1 MTLAARHAMRSAF
14 ASAIAVLLAA
24 AVGAPG
30 AWAFDPAPPDTLV
43 DLTTES
49 YFGRRLNDPYRW
61 LEDTAAPDV
70 VAWFRAQNDYA
81 RRIFDA
87 LPGRAALRARLAELN
102 GSEPHVREV
111 QMAGDALAYLKR
123 APDDTTYKLYVREGI
138 GGPERLVVDPAQYN
152 REGQAAAIEYYNISP
167 NGKRLAVGVA
177 VGGNEDA
184 TLHVIDVTT
193 RQPIGAPIPRA
204 RGANPAWRYDGEV
217 LFYTQQR
224 ERAAGEP
231 ASGQFRDSR
240 AFMRTFAASA
250 APVDVALFGRGVN
263 PAVTIDPDD
272 TPTVHVSPVSP
283 YVIGV
288 VSHGVQDE
296 LTLYVAPMTQLRGA
310 ATPWRRLATPEQGI
324 TDFDLRGEWIY
335 LLTHEDAPRYQV
347 VRWSLRDPGPY
358 TLANAEV
365 VVPASERV
373 LRSLSVAKDALYVH
387 ETDAGSSSLQRLEY
401 NVKLKRVAARPARGK
416 PRAKPRAAPAAL
428 PKVAGIARGSELK
441 LPFRGSVEELVTDP
455 LRAGALVRLAGW
467 TEAPGY
473 YDVDGKTG
481 AIARTELQPRSGADW
496 SGIATTELMVKSHDG
511 VEVPLTIISPKN
523 VARDGNAPLLLGAYG
538 AYGVSE
544 MPVFWPSLAAW
555 LERGGVYAVAHVRGG
570 GELGDDWH
578 RGGFKSTKSN
588 SWRDVIAAAQ
598 WLIAE
603 RWTSPARLALIGS
616 SAGALT
622 VSNAMIERPDLFA
635 AMVSQSGFHD
645 TLRSES
651 GAAGPANVPEFGT
664 IATESGLAD
673 LLAMSSYARAA
684 DGVAYPAAL
693 LTIGFRDA
701 RVDPWD
707 PGKMAARLQAISAS
721 LGERGKP
728 VLLRVNFDGGHGV
741 SSAHTSDETTDL
753 FAFLLWRTG
762 APDFALP

>member
-1 MTLAARHAMRSAF
+1 MTQVVRHAMRLAL
-14 ASAIAVLLAA
+14 ASAAAVLLAA
-24 AVGAPG
+24 AVGAPL
-30 AWAFDPAPPDTLV
+30 AWAFDPAPPEALV

-49 YFGRRLNDPYRW
+49 HFGRRLNDPYRW
-61 LEDTAAPDV
+61 LEDTTAPEV

-81 RRIFDA
+81 RRILDA
-87 LPGRAALRARLAELN
+87 LPGRAALHARLAELN
-102 GSEPHVREV
+102 GSDPHVRDV
-111 QMAGDALAYLKR
+111 QMAGDELAYLKR
-123 APDDTTYKLYVREGI
+123 APTDTTYKLYVREGVE
-138 GGPERLVVDPAQYN
+138 GSERLVVDPAQYN
-152 REGQAAAIEYYNISP
+152 HGDQGAAIEYYNISP

-184 TLHVIDVTT
+184 TLHVIDVAT

-231 ASGQFRDSR
+231 ASGQFRGSR
-240 AFMRTFAASA
+240 AFMRTFAPSA

-263 PAVTIDPDD
+263 PAVAIDPDD

-296 LTLYVAPMTQLRGA
+296 FTLYVAPLTQLRGA
-310 ATPWRRLATPEQGI
+310 ATPWRKLATSEQGI

-347 VRWSLRDPGPY
+347 VRWSLRDPRPY
-358 TLANAEV
+358 SLANAEI

-373 LRSLSVAKDALYVH
+373 LRSVSVAKDALYVH
-387 ETDAGSSSLQRLEY
+387 ETDAGSSALQRLEY

-416 PRAKPRAAPAAL
+416 PRAKPRTAPAAL

-473 YDVDGKTG
+473 YSVDGKTG
-481 AIARTELQPRSGADW
+481 VTTRTELQPRNGADW
-496 SGIATTELMVKSHDG
+496 SGIVTTELTVKSHDG
-511 VEVPLTIISPKN
+511 VDVPLTIIGPKN
-523 VARDGNAPLLLGAYG
+523 VARDGTAPLLLDAYG

-555 LERGGVYAVAHVRGG
+555 LERGGIYAVAHVRGG

-603 RWTSPARLALIGS
+603 RWTSPTRLALIGS
-616 SAGALT
+616 SAGGLT
-622 VSNAMIERPDLFA
+622 VSNAMVERPDLFA

-645 TLRSES
+645 TLRSET
-651 GAAGPANVPEFGT
+651 GASGPANVPEFGSA
-664 IATESGLAD
+664 ATESGLVD
-673 LLAMSSYARAA
+673 LLAMSSYARVK
-684 DGVAYPAAL
+684 DGIAYPAAL

-707 PGKMAARLQAISAS
+707 PGKMAARLQAVSTA
-721 LGERGKP
+721 LGERGNP
-728 VLLRVNFDGGHGV
+728 VLLRVDFGGGHG
-741 SSAHTSDETTDL
+741 AGTARTTDETTDV

-762 APDFALP
+762 AADFALR

>member
-1 MTLAARHAMRSAF
+1 MTQAARRASRF
-14 ASAIAVLLAA
+14 VRASAVAVLLAA
-24 AVGAPG
+24 AVSAPG
-30 AWAFDPAPPDTLV
+30 TWAFDPAPPETLV
-43 DLTTES
+43 DLTMES
-49 YFGRRLNDPYRW
+49 YFGRAFSDPYRW
-61 LEDTAAPDV
+61 LEETATPEV

-81 RRIFDA
+81 RRILDA
-87 LPGRAALRARLAELN
+87 LPGRAALHVRLSELN
-102 GSEPHVREV
+102 GSDPHVRDV

-123 APDDTTYKLYVREGI
+123 APDDVTYKLYMREGI

-152 REGQAAAIEYYNISP
+152 HDGRGAAIEYFSISP
-167 NGKRLAVGVA
+167 NGRRLAVGVA

-184 TLHVIDVTT
+184 TLHVIDAAT

-224 ERAAGEP
+224 ERSAGEP

-240 AFMRTFAASA
+240 TFMRMFAPSA

-263 PAVTIDPDD
+263 PAVAIDPDD

-283 YVIGV
+283 YAIGV

-296 LTLYVAPMTQLRGA
+296 LSLYVAPLTQLRGA

-347 VRWSLRDPGPY
+347 VRWSLRDPRPY
-358 TLANAEV
+358 SLANAEV

-373 LRSLSVAKDALYVH
+373 LRTISVAKDALYVH
-387 ETDAGSSSLQRLEY
+387 ETDGGASALQRLEY
-401 NVKLKRVAARPARGK
+401 NVKLKRAAAPPA
-416 PRAKPRAAPAAL
+416 RAKPRSSPAAL

-441 LPFRGSVEELVTDP
+441 LPFRGAIEEVVTDP

-467 TEAPGY
+467 TDPPGY
-473 YDVDGKTG
+473 YTVDGKSGT
-481 AIARTELQPRSGADW
+481 IARTDLQPNTGAVW
-496 SGIATTELMVKSHDG
+496 SGIATTEVMVKSHDG
-511 VEVPLTIISPKN
+511 VDVPLTIVSPKT
-523 VARDGNAPLLLGAYG
+523 VARDGTAPLLLDAYG
-538 AYGVSE
+538 AYGVSQ

-603 RWTSPARLALIGS
+603 RWTSPARQALIGS
-616 SAGALT
+616 SAGGLT
-622 VSNAMIERPDLFA
+622 VSNAMVERPDLFA

-645 TLRSES
+645 TLRSET
-651 GAAGPANVPEFGT
+651 GASGPANVPEFGSV
-664 IATESGLAD
+664 ATEGGLAD
-673 LLAMSSYARAA
+673 LLAMSSYARVE
-684 DGVAYPAAL
+684 DGVAYPAVL

-707 PGKMAARLQAISAS
+707 PGKMAARLQAVSMA
-721 LGERGKP
+721 LGERGNP
-728 VLLRVNFDGGHGV
+728 VLLRVDFDGGHGT
-741 SSAHTSDETTDL
+741 SSARMADETTDL

-762 APDFALP
+762 ARDFVLP